1 MLYAGGDY
9 GLHLNIM
16 LLVQVMTYV
25 MSGTF
30 AIDIVGH

>member
-16 LLVQVMTYV
+16 LLVQAMAYV

>member
-16 LLVQVMTYV
+16 LLVQVMAYV

-30 AIDIVGH
+30 AIYIVGH

>member
-9 GLHLNIM
+9 VLHLNIM
-16 LLVQVMTYV
+16 LLVQAMAYV
-25 MSGTF
+25 ISDMF

>member
-16 LLVQVMTYV
+16 LLVQVMAYV
-25 MSGTF
+25 MPDTF